1 MVSTTPSM
9 CPPRLIFP
17 VTPTPRHPWSEPWAR
32 LGNSGAREGS
42 PGAGAGQPPPPTL
55 GLDRAQWVSEC
66 PAPLGCGGASLP
78 GVP

>member
-1 MVSTTPSM
+1 M
-9 CPPRLIFP
+9 CAPRLISP

-32 LGNSGAREGS
+32 LGNSGAGEGS
-42 PGAGAGQPPPPTL
+42 PRAGAGQLPPTL
-55 GLDRAQWVSEC
+55 GLDGAQLVSEC